1 MLDML
6 RKHGI
11 YLCGS
16 EHDQL
21 VNGGG
26 VEEFLDDGPEEG
38 EGGGGVAELFH
49 LLVKGYKKGMC
60 VDIREKKEGRTHHNT
75 LNSLRI
81 TSLQNPTHLAAKI
94 S

>member
-49 LLVKGYKKGMC
+49 ILVKGYKKGMC
-60 VDIREKKEGRTHHNT
+60 VDIREKKKKRGENA
-75 LNSLRI
+75 
-81 TSLQNPTHLAAKI
+81 P
-94 S
+94 

>member
-16 EHDQL
+16 EHEQL
-21 VNGGG
+21 VDGGG

-38 EGGGGVAELFH
+38 EGGGGVAELFI
-49 LLVKGYKKGMC
+49 LLV
-60 VDIREKKEGRTHHNT
+60 
-75 LNSLRI
+75 
-81 TSLQNPTHLAAKI
+81 
-94 S
+94 